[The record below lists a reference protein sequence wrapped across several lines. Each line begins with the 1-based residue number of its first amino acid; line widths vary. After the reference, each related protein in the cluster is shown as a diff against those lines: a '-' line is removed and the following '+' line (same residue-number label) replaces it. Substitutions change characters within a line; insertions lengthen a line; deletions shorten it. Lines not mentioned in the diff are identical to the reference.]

1 MVNKLTIIKPTIMTR
16 LDFYSVL
23 PHEIYERAYRNTGKD
38 MLKITCSSMSDALS
52 GGFVWAESKEGLEFW
67 KYVIQTTWQYEDN
80 LQKAL
85 QIIKDGNAIQ
95 S

>member
-1 MVNKLTIIKPTIMTR
+1 
-16 LDFYSVL
+16 
-23 PHEIYERAYRNTGKD
+23 
-38 MLKITCSSMSDALS
+38 MSDALS

>member
-1 MVNKLTIIKPTIMTR
+1 MTR

-52 GGFVWAESKEGLEFW
+52 GGFEWAESNEGFEFW
-67 KYVIQTTWQYEDN
+67 QYVIQATWQYEDN

-85 QIIKDGNAIQ
+85 QLIKDGHAIQ